1 MTEKEKAELMAEIM
15 NVVDKHISKSEED
28 GSETTDSKNVDIA
41 ERIASARSRYSGQT
55 VFSKRKSEM
64 DAWKEEYK
72 QIRVDGKK
80 ILEEVKSNPIDTSG
94 LISSFDLGE
103 AYDKIK

>member
-28 GSETTDSKNVDIA
+28 GNQAIESENVDIA
-41 ERIASARSRYSGQT
+41 DRIALARSRYSSQT

-72 QIRVDGKK
+72 RMRVEGKK

-94 LISSFDLGE
+94 LMSSFDLGGE
-103 AYDKIK
+103 YKNVK

>member
-15 NVVDKHISKSEED
+15 NVVDKHISKSEGDKTGATE
-28 GSETTDSKNVDIA
+28 SENTDITD
-41 ERIASARSRYSGQT
+41 RIASARSRYSGQT
-55 VFSKRKSEM
+55 IFSKRKSEM

-72 QIRVDGKK
+72 RIRVDGKK

-94 LISSFDLGE
+94 LISSFDLGSE
-103 AYDKIK
+103 YGKIK